1 MGVRTG
7 LFVHTCVAPTLST
20 YGDVAGKLGA
30 YPQALT
36 GSAVPPTGSAVGPL
50 SPDAVTT
57 VDPARGHTIAV
68 NNKLTTSSV
77 SAGGGWVGYPTN
89 APCAASLR
97 ASVSKAS
104 ISPAVK

>member
-20 YGDVAGKLGA
+20 SGDVAGKLGA

-36 GSAVPPTGSAVGPL
+36 GSAAPPTGNAVGPL

-68 NNKLTTSSV
+68 NNIQAKLHSKQFA
-77 SAGGGWVGYPTN
+77 SAGDRWVGVL
-89 APCAASLR
+89 SD
-97 ASVSKAS
+97 
-104 ISPAVK
+104 

>member
-1 MGVRTG
+1 MR
-7 LFVHTCVAPTLST
+7 TCVAPTLST

-68 NNKLTTSSV
+68 NNITAKLHSKQCV
-77 SAGGGWVGYPTN
+77 SAGGGGVGGL
-89 APCAASLR
+89 SD
-97 ASVSKAS
+97 
-104 ISPAVK
+104 